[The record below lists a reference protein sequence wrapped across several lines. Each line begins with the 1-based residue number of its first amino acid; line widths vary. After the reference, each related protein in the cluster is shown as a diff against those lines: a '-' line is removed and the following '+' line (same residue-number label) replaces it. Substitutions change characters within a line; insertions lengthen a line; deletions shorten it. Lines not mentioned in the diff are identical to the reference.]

1 MTAEEFLINK
11 YLEQEK
17 ELDDLKK
24 ENAELANALSDASEE
39 IADFEKLV
47 EVISN
52 RLEVNKYGISME
64 LKNYLADDK
73 CDIDF
78 LANYFEVDFEDEEET
93 EQDEE

>member
-17 ELDDLKK
+17 ELEAIKK
-24 ENAELANALSDASEE
+24 ENAELANALADASEE

-47 EVISN
+47 DVLAKRVEVT
-52 RLEVNKYGISME
+52 KYGISID
-64 LKNYLADDK
+64 LKNYIADDK

-78 LANYFEVDFEDEEET
+78 LANYFEVDFDDEEET

>member
-17 ELDDLKK
+17 ELEAIKK
-24 ENAELANALSDASEE
+24 ENAELANALADASEE

-47 EVISN
+47 DVLAKRVEVT
-52 RLEVNKYGISME
+52 KYGISID
-64 LKNYLADDK
+64 LKNYIEDDK

-78 LANYFEVDFEDEEET
+78 LANYFEVDFDDEEET

>member
-1 MTAEEFLINK
+1 MTAEEFLINR

-17 ELDDLKK
+17 ELADIKK
-24 ENAELANALSDASEE
+24 ENAELSIALADASEE

-47 EVISN
+47 EVLAKRI
-52 RLEVNKYGISME
+52 EVTKYGISIE
-64 LKNYLADDK
+64 LKNYIADDK

-78 LANYFEVDFEDEEET
+78 LANYFEVDFDDEEEA